1 MHGFEF
7 HEYLNAFP
15 VLKKHFKGI
24 FSIDTLPKVLK
35 FRQFLICNTDIKTG
49 AGLHWFVLIRN
60 SKYGI
65 ECFDSLGISSYK
77 KDQLTK
83 YCKFRGIEELEFNET
98 QFQPNNSN
106 ECGLF
111 TLYFLVERM
120 HNLDLSFDELLE
132 EIFDASDQDKN
143 NFKVL
148 EFAKNFNI

>member
-1 MHGFEF
+1 MQGFEF

-83 YCKFRGIEELEFNET
+83 YCKFRGIEELEFN
-98 QFQPNNSN
+98 
-106 ECGLF
+106 
-111 TLYFLVERM
+111 
-120 HNLDLSFDELLE
+120 
-132 EIFDASDQDKN
+132 
-143 NFKVL
+143 
-148 EFAKNFNI
+148 